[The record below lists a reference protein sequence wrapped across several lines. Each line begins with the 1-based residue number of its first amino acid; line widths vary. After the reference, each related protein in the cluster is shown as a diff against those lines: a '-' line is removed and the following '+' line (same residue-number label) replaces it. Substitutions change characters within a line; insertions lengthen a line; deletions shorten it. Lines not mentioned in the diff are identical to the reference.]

1 MDQIFI
7 KKEELNYWIAKYF
20 KGDLISIE
28 DMLGVIEDLDGEI
41 DILKEE
47 LNRYEQNHLQD
58 N

>member
-1 MDQIFI
+1 MDQVFI

-28 DMLGVIEDLDGEI
+28 DMLAIIEDLDGEV

>member
-7 KKEELNYWIAKYF
+7 KKEELNSWIAKYF
-20 KGDLISIE
+20 KGDLVSIE

-47 LNRYEQNHLQD
+47 LNRYEQNHLHD